1 MFDTGKSIFVVHL
14 VVKSAVIDMKRF
26 LLLLLLINIY
36 TDSKA
41 QVNKPW
47 AGFGIEAN
55 YIRGGVIKHTS
66 KFKAD
71 VPKNSSNIEV
81 NLIKETYGK
90 KDWEQRRRYPVFG
103 FGISYTNYGMDSIY
117 GKCISIYPN
126 LQLTLV
132 KYKNFEWTFK
142 AGFGLG
148 YATRKY
154 ERSPIWD
161 TLNTAIGSH
170 FNNYT
175 LFATDL
181 RYRINPHLDIQVGG
195 SFSHMSNA
203 AFRQPNLGLNMYG
216 AHIGLRYFPVS
227 SRPTR
232 IERDLQPLKNRW
244 LLQARFGMSGTELGL
259 ADGPMFPVY
268 LGSLFVSKRYASR
281 NKVFAGVDYS
291 YHQHVYAFLRNNE
304 ILVGQERA
312 NSWKSAVFLGNEFL
326 FGRVGILF
334 QVGWYI
340 KQAYLKQDK
349 YYEKLGGN
357 LYLVQREKGFLKE
370 LSASVLLKTHK
381 TQAELVEVGLGVG
394 F

>member
-1 MFDTGKSIFVVHL
+1 MFDAGKSIFVTHL
-14 VVKSAVIDMKRF
+14 VVKSPVIDMKRF
-26 LLLLLLINIY
+26 FLLLLMINICR
-36 TDSKA
+36 DSNA
-41 QVNKPW
+41 QENKSW
-47 AGFGIEAN
+47 AGIGIEAN
-55 YIRGGVIKHTS
+55 YVRGGVIKHTS
-66 KFKAD
+66 KFRAD
-71 VPKNSSNIEV
+71 VPKNSSNIEL
-81 NLIKETYGK
+81 NLIKETFGQ
-90 KDWEQRRRYPVFG
+90 KDWEQRRHYPVFG

-132 KYKNFEWTFK
+132 KYKNFEWTLK

-181 RYRINPHLDIQVGG
+181 RYRLNSHLDIQVGG

-291 YHQHVYAFLRNNE
+291 YHQHVYTFLRNNE

-370 LSASVLLKTHK
+370 LSTSVLLKTHK
-381 TQAELVEVGLGVG
+381 TQAELVEVGIGVG